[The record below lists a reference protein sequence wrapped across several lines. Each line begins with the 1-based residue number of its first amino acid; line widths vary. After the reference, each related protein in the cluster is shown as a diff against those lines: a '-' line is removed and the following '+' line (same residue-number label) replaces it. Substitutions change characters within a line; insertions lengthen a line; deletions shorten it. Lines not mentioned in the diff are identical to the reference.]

1 MAPHSSTLAWKIP
14 WMEEPRR
21 LQSKGSLRVG
31 HDWVTSLSLLTFI
44 HWRRK
49 WQPTPVFLPGE
60 SQGQGAWWAAIYWVT
75 QSWTRLKWLS
85 NSNSNRSL
93 RLYSLFFNF
102 FFCSSDSMISIV
114 LFSDLQIL
122 LLAQICIWIP
132 LVKFSFNILYFLVLE
147 FPHGFIL
154 SLLLTFLFCSCEEL
168 THWKRP
174 WCWERLKAE
183 GEGDDR
189 GWDAWMASLTQWP
202 WVWAISGSWWWTG
215 KPGVLQSMGVTRI
228 LIWIFHLSDI
238 GCYFTS
244 FISCIVCLDL
254 LFSWWSF
261 LKVYQFSLS
270 FHKTNCCFHCSFLFF
285 FAFLFYFLFL
295 NHFLLSPTFGFSL
308 FFL

>member
-1 MAPHSSTLAWKIP
+1 
-14 WMEEPRR
+14 
-21 LQSKGSLRVG
+21 
-31 HDWVTSLSLLTFI
+31 
-44 HWRRK
+44 
-49 WQPTPVFLPGE
+49 
-60 SQGQGAWWAAIYWVT
+60 
-75 QSWTRLKWLS
+75 
-85 NSNSNRSL
+85 
-93 RLYSLFFNF
+93 
-102 FFCSSDSMISIV
+102 MISIV

-215 KPGVLQSMGVTRI
+215 KPGVLQFPWSQS
-228 LIWIFHLSDI
+228 LIGLSDWTELANCSPN
-238 GCYFTS
+238 GWGYA
-244 FISCIVCLDL
+244 VCVNYTAI
-254 LFSWWSF
+254 F
-261 LKVYQFSLS
+261 
-270 FHKTNCCFHCSFLFF
+270 
-285 FAFLFYFLFL
+285 
-295 NHFLLSPTFGFSL
+295 
-308 FFL
+308 